1 MNNNIVRLGAGLAI
15 VLGLAYVGNQVFNP
29 TPGAAPAA
37 ASADVQ
43 AAGAPGARGFA
54 VYPDRATEKELG
66 LDYPTFNGNFV
77 QDVTVTPLPPH
88 FAGATLLR
96 LLPGEAQSLE
106 IKLNDAKCASPV
118 HVALYRLNDRNA
130 LAKAALGPDA
140 LELSV
145 PFGDGKV
152 PAALLEIRMDE
163 KAQNNYWCGVSVRWV
178 QQQAPAAGEPAA
190 AAPAPAA
197 AK

>member
-77 QDVTVTPLPPH
+77 QVSVSSTCID
-88 FAGATLLR
+88 F
-96 LLPGEAQSLE
+96 EARWTA
-106 IKLNDAKCASPV
+106 ITDAK
-118 HVALYRLNDRNA
+118 
-130 LAKAALGPDA
+130 
-140 LELSV
+140 
-145 PFGDGKV
+145 
-152 PAALLEIRMDE
+152 
-163 KAQNNYWCGVSVRWV
+163 
-178 QQQAPAAGEPAA
+178 
-190 AAPAPAA
+190 
-197 AK
+197 